1 MKEIYEKN
9 PDRDRDI
16 RLQATIWIWAL
27 SIPLFFGCVP
37 ICALSAVGILLP
49 IFVLL
54 ALAIGTA
61 SIWFF
66 SNNVPSAMKQ
76 QIEQLQAR
84 TSELETIVCQEDIDK
99 KFVSLERSNKLDILY
114 R

>member
-1 MKEIYEKN
+1 MKNISDKN
-9 PDRDRDI
+9 SDRDPDI

-37 ICALSAVGILLP
+37 LCALSAVGILLP

-54 ALAIGTA
+54 ALSIGTA

-66 SNNVPSAMKQ
+66 SNNVPTAMKQ
-76 QIEQLQAR
+76 KIEQLQAR
-84 TSELETIVCQEDIDK
+84 TSELETIVCQEDIDR
-99 KFVSLERSNKLDILY
+99 KFSTLERVKEL
-114 R
+114 

>member
-1 MKEIYEKN
+1 MKEISKIH
-9 PDRDRDI
+9 PDRDI
-16 RLQATIWIWAL
+16 RLQATIWMWTL

-37 ICALSAVGILLP
+37 LCALSAIGILLP

-66 SNNVPSAMKQ
+66 SNDMPTAITQ

-84 TSELETIVCQEDIDK
+84 TSELEAIVCQEDIDK
-99 KFVSLERSNKLDILY
+99 KFAALERVNELETLHH
-114 R
+114 

>member
-1 MKEIYEKN
+1 MNYLFYKN
-9 PDRDRDI
+9 IDRDI

-37 ICALSAVGILLP
+37 LCALSAVGILLP

-66 SNNVPSAMKQ
+66 SNNVPTAMKQ
-76 QIEQLQAR
+76 QIEELQAR
-84 TSELETIVCQEDIDK
+84 TSELEAIVCQEDIDK
-99 KFVSLERSNKLDILY
+99 KFAALGREKEFDILHP
-114 R
+114 